1 MMNVASLED
10 LDHVSTFAIR
20 LFSHFIVF
28 VLVVTFCNSNGIEIK
43 RYMICTNY
51 AGLLL
56 CSRIS

>member
-20 LFSHFIVF
+20 LFSYFIVF

-43 RYMICTNY
+43 GYMICTNY